1 MPDGPVSAVHFASSR
16 PSVRIS
22 LEKEAQ
28 VAMTKSAIL
37 LIVLPSILWFPEQEL
52 RNPAASQAPSSGRTA
67 SSGSLRQIIPGHYVY
82 STTTAGRIFNSGVI
96 VTNEGALVVDA
107 LDSEAIARAERE
119 SISSTTKQSVRYLVS
134 SSFHDPFSKGNI
146 AYADVFKIGHENY
159 GAGLLDQM
167 KRGGA
172 SAEEQ
177 RSRLPAATFRDRMTL
192 YFGGKELQILYFGP
206 AHTRGD
212 SIVFV
217 PQDRI
222 AYLSEVFFSEEFPNM
237 AQGYG
242 VSWLRVLDAVEALG
256 ADIFVPGHGPIP
268 EDPRE
273 TRPGLRRMRQIL
285 IDARDAIQNGIARG
299 ATEDQAV
306 AAVTLQQY
314 EKLPTYAAQREVAVR
329 RMYKE
334 LTGNLP

>member
-1 MPDGPVSAVHFASSR
+1 
-16 PSVRIS
+16 
-22 LEKEAQ
+22 
-28 VAMTKSAIL
+28 MTRSAIL
-37 LIVLPSILWFPEQEL
+37 LLVLSSIVFVSAQDL
-52 RNPAASQAPSSGRTA
+52 RNPAAFQA
-67 SSGSLRQIIPGHYVY
+67 SSAGQTPSLGSLRQIIPGHYVF
-82 STTTAGRIFNSGVI
+82 STTNAGRVFSSGVI
-96 VTNEGALVVDA
+96 VTDEGALVVDA
-107 LDSEAIARAERE
+107 LDSEAIARAERA
-119 SISSTTKQSVRYLVS
+119 SISSTIKQPVRYLVS

-146 AYADVFKIGHENY
+146 AYGDVFKIGHENY
-159 GAGLLDQM
+159 RAGLLDQM

-177 RSRLPAATFRDRMTL
+177 RARLPTETFRDRVTFYL
-192 YFGGKELQILYFGP
+192 GAKEFQILHFGP

-222 AYLSEVFFSEEFPNM
+222 AYLSEVFFAEEFPNM
-237 AQGYG
+237 AQGFG

-268 EDPRE
+268 DDPRG
-273 TRPGLRRMRQIL
+273 TRASLHRMRQIL
-285 IDARDAIQNGIARG
+285 VDARDAIQREVARG
-299 ATEDQAV
+299 ATEDQTV
-306 AAVTLQQY
+306 AAVQLQQY
-314 EKLPTYAAQREVAVR
+314 DKLPTYAAQREVAVR

>member
-1 MPDGPVSAVHFASSR
+1 MV
-16 PSVRIS
+16 
-22 LEKEAQ
+22 
-28 VAMTKSAIL
+28 TKSAIL
-37 LIVLPSILWFPEQEL
+37 LILLPSILFV
-52 RNPAASQAPSSGRTA
+52 PAQAPRSPGAAQAPSADQIA
-67 SSGSLRQIIPGHYVY
+67 SSGGLRQIIPGHYVY
-82 STTTAGRIFNSGVI
+82 STANAGRVFSSGVI
-96 VTNEGALVVDA
+96 VTDEGALVVDA
-107 LDSEAIARAERE
+107 LDSEATARAERE
-119 SISSTTKQSVRYLVS
+119 SISRTTKQPVRYLVS
-134 SSFHDPFSKGNI
+134 SSFHDPFSKGNM

-159 GAGLLDQM
+159 RAGLLDQM

-177 RSRLPAATFRDRMTL
+177 RARLPTATFRDRMTF
-192 YFGGKELQILYFGP
+192 YFGAKEFQILYFGQ

-242 VSWLRVLDAVEALG
+242 VAWLRVLDGVDALG

-268 EDPRE
+268 EDPRG
-273 TRPGLRRMRQIL
+273 TRAGLHRMRQIL
-285 IDARDAIQNGIARG
+285 IDARDAIQNEVARG

-306 AAVTLQQY
+306 ATVKLQQY
-314 EKLPTYAAQREVAVR
+314 EKLPTYGAQREATVR

-334 LTGNLP
+334 LTGTLP